1 MALAAKTTIDVLR
14 AIGEDT
20 RFRIVLLLHRGEL
33 TVSDLTDILGQSQ
46 PRISR
51 HLKLLT
57 EAGVVEKHREGTWA
71 FFDLVTTGPIADVV
85 GAAID
90 AVDPDDPVLA
100 ADLDRLALVRNQRAA
115 TAQEYFAAIAERWDE
130 ERSLHA
136 PDDVVEAAIVEA
148 LAERPYHSVLDMGT
162 GTGRML
168 QLLIGDRLD
177 VRAIGLDNSH
187 SMLGVARANL
197 ERVEV
202 HGVDLRQGDVYSPPV
217 EPGFDLVVVHQ
228 VLHFLH
234 DPARAVHEAR
244 RLLNPGGRLLIV
256 DFAPHALEFL
266 RADHAHRRLGF
277 RDDTIVGW
285 LEQSGLRPD
294 EPCRIEPQHG
304 ATNPDDERLVVTL
317 WLAHDRAAAPTTD
330 STTDAVPE
338 GALR

>member
-1 MALAAKTTIDVLR
+1 RTVTGAGARQFAARLAAP
-14 AIGEDT
+14 
-20 RFRIVLLLHRGEL
+20 
-33 TVSDLTDILGQSQ
+33 LTDAAQIDRRLDGVQFFVRS
-46 PRISR
+46 SR
-51 HLKLLT
+51 SRND
-57 EAGVVEKHREGTWA
+57 VRET
-71 FFDLVTTGPIADVV
+71 LRSIPDVDR
-85 GAAID
+85 A
-90 AVDPDDPVLA
+90 LS
-100 ADLDRLALVRNQRAA
+100 RLALERGGPRDLAAIRDALAEVPAVRAA
-115 TAQEYFAAIAERWDE
+115 VAGSGPLE
-130 ERSLHA
+130 
-136 PDDVVEAAIVEA
+136 PPPAAIVEA

-197 ERVEV
+197 ERAEV

-330 STTDAVPE
+330 SPTDAVPE

>member
-20 RFRIVLLLHRGEL
+20 RFRIALLLHHGEL

-90 AVDPDDPVLA
+90 TVDPDDPVLA

-197 ERVEV
+197 ERAEV

-266 RADHAHRRLGF
+266 RTDHAHRRLGF

-330 STTDAVPE
+330 SPTDAVPE